1 MFDFSYDVI
10 FLTLIVLFIF
20 MKLIPVLSKKYSKHD
35 AIKYILKHRKNYNFR
50 DEILNIYRPQIG
62 EIVEVIT
69 TPWDGMFG
77 YVTRMNDEYSYNI
90 KITRTLNPFSSY
102 FPKNVIRKDMSE
114 VALTI

>member
-1 MFDFSYDVI
+1 MIYFNHDLIFSTSVA
-10 FLTLIVLFIF
+10 LFIF
-20 MKLIPVLSKKYSKHD
+20 IMLSTVFSKKYSKHD
-35 AIKYILKHRKNYNFR
+35 AIKYISKHRKNYNFR

-90 KITRTLNPFSSY
+90 KITRTLNPFSSH

-114 VALTI
+114 VALTT